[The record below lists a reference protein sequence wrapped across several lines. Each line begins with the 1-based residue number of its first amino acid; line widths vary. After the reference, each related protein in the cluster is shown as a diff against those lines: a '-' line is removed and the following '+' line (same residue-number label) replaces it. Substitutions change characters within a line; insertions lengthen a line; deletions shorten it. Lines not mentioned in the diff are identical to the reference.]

1 MKNKKRGKVK
11 IVAGIMTREQESDS
25 TLSPEKEEGGVETL
39 SPQKLDGRQGYQRP
53 LHGGYLSQPVMT
65 PEEVMCSFC
74 GGNTHDYRD
83 CPTMHQYIREQA
95 DALTQR
101 RMGEYQQ
108 PREWEGYE
116 ISRQVPSYQGPYF
129 RGGGPD
135 EMGPKSGQGPSRK
148 ETKKQKIP
156 TKSGETGSAY
166 PHSMGGMAPGGG
178 GGTPPPSRGGPP
190 DDGGDDEPDE
200 EEK

>member
-1 MKNKKRGKVK
+1 
-11 IVAGIMTREQESDS
+11 MTREQESDS

-39 SPQKLDGRQGYQRP
+39 SPQKLDGRRGYQRP

-65 PEEVMCSFC
+65 PKEVMCSFC

-95 DALTQR
+95 DALAQR

-108 PREWEGYE
+108 PQELEGYE
-116 ISRQVPSYQGPYF
+116 IPRQVPFYQGPYF

-135 EMGPKSGQGPSRK
+135 ERGPKSGQGPSRK
-148 ETKKQKIP
+148 ETQKQKIP
-156 TKSGETGSAY
+156 TTSGETGSAY
-166 PHSMGGMAPGGG
+166 PHFIGGHS
-178 GGTPPPSRGGPP
+178 SRGWGRNSTT
-190 DDGGDDEPDE
+190 
-200 EEK
+200 K